1 MNIIVI
7 GKGSRPRQLNLAH
20 PITAVAAVATLFA
33 LAGALFATG
42 WWVAVEFGPGRPQEQ
57 LVALR
62 AELNQQRADLDS
74 ARRAADE
81 DLNAY
86 AVRLGQ
92 LNAHVIRLDALGDR
106 LTRMAKLDKGEFNF
120 DQPPATGGPE
130 VILGDGRLPA
140 LDFQR
145 SLDDLA
151 GQIQDREK
159 QLAILENL
167 LMNRNLQSQVRPAG
181 RPVEQGWISSYFGI
195 RSDPF
200 TGNRAAH
207 YGVDFAGRMGDPIQ
221 AVAAGVVTYA
231 GQRFGYGLMVE
242 VNHGN
247 GYATRYAHC
256 SETLVRVG
264 DTVKKGQLIAKM
276 GSSGRATGPHVHFEV
291 LQGGKLVN
299 PQSYIN
305 AQG

>member
-1 MNIIVI
+1 
-7 GKGSRPRQLNLAH
+7 LAAAAA
-20 PITAVAAVATLFA
+20 TAVVVA

-42 WWVAVEFGPGRPQEQ
+42 WWLAVEFGPGRPHEQ
-57 LVALR
+57 LVELR
-62 AELNQQRADLDS
+62 AQLAGQQADLDA

-106 LTRMAKLDKGEFNF
+106 LTRLAKLSGGEFNF

-130 VILGDGRLPA
+130 VILGDGQVPA

-145 SLDDLA
+145 SLDDLSR
-151 GQIQDREK
+151 QIQDRDK
-159 QLAILENL
+159 QLAVLENL

-181 RPVEQGWISSYFGI
+181 RPVEEGWISSYFGI

-207 YGVDFAGRMGDPIQ
+207 YGVDFAGKMGDAIQ
-221 AVAAGVVTYA
+221 AVAAGVVTYS

-291 LQGGKLVN
+291 LQNGKLVN

>member
-7 GKGSRPRQLNLAH
+7 RKGARPRQLNLSH
-20 PITAVAAVATLFA
+20 PLAAVAAVVVVGGLLTA
-33 LAGALFATG
+33 LTAAG
-42 WWVAVEFGPGRPQEQ
+42 WWMAVEFGPGRPAEQ
-57 LVALR
+57 VIALR
-62 AELNQQRADLDS
+62 ADLVQQRADLD
-74 ARRAADE
+74 AVRRATEE
-81 DLNAY
+81 DLDAY

-106 LTRMAKLDKGEFNF
+106 LTRLANLKQGEFNF
-120 DQPPATGGPE
+120 DQPPAMGGPE
-130 VILGDGRLPA
+130 VLLGDGQLPA
-140 LDFQR
+140 VDFQR
-145 SLDDLA
+145 SLDDL
-151 GQIQDREK
+151 GRQIQDREK
-159 QLAILENL
+159 QLAVLENL
-167 LMNRNLQSQVRPAG
+167 LMNRNLQDRVRPAG
-181 RPVEQGWISSYFGI
+181 RPVETGWISSYFGI

-207 YGVDFAGRMGDPIQ
+207 YGVDFAGDVGDPIQ
-221 AVAAGVVTYA
+221 AVAAGVVTWS

-264 DTVKKGQLIAKM
+264 DTIKKGQLIAKM
-276 GSSGRATGPHVHFEV
+276 GTSGRSTGPHVHFEV
-291 LQGGKLVN
+291 LEGGRLVN
-299 PQSYIN
+299 PQVYIN